1 VNVLYFFAY
10 SFILVRTKG
19 RAMLVNCKMG
29 VRSPMIL
36 LAKFKICHVS
46 QEETQTLENCL
57 KDE

>member
-1 VNVLYFFAY
+1 LYFFAY

-57 KDE
+57 KD